1 MGKILFCG
9 LLLICIFLVSF
20 LLVKQDRNG
29 FYNKKI
35 EKVDYNDGTYIEETY
50 RYRFK
55 KGDLKKMVFFK
66 SRWIIPE
73 LENNING
80 TGYLTDSYKAMN
92 PNYSFN
98 FTVHDNKILG
108 FKNVIFEG
116 LENEQASTH
125 ENNIPSEKW
134 QILKAYNIGDVNLK
148 KKFFHLKFPVLVEN
162 TLDVAISKAF
172 FTKLKKLKRI
182 KIILITNEDKKY
194 KIDIEN
200 FILKYNF

>member
-9 LLLICIFLVSF
+9 LLLICIFLASF

-50 RYRFK
+50 TYIFK
-55 KGDLKKMVFFK
+55 KGDLKNLVFLK
-66 SRWIIPE
+66 TRWIIPE

-80 TGYLTDSYKAMN
+80 TGYLPDSYKAMN

-116 LENEQASTH
+116 LENEQVSTH
-125 ENNIPSEKW
+125 YNNIPSEQW

-148 KKFFHLKFPVLVEN
+148 KELFYLKFPVLVEN

-182 KIILITNEDKKY
+182 KITLITNEDKKY

>member
-9 LLLICIFLVSF
+9 LLLICIFLASF

-35 EKVDYNDGTYIEETY
+35 EKFDDGRTSIEEAY
-50 RYRFK
+50 RYHFK
-55 KGDLKKMVFFK
+55 KGDLKELFFLK
-66 SRWIIPE
+66 SILIIPE
-73 LENNING
+73 HENNINA
-80 TGYLTDSYKAMN
+80 TGYLADAYKAMN

-108 FKNVIFEG
+108 FKNIIFEG

-134 QILKAYNIGDVNLK
+134 QKLNAYNIGDSNLK
-148 KKFFHLKFPVLVEN
+148 KEFFHLKFPVLVKN

-182 KIILITNEDKKY
+182 KIILVTNEDKQY